1 MAGNLLSIGKTGL
14 FAAQAGLATTG
25 HNIANAHV
33 PGYSRQQTVQT
44 TMTAQDAGYGFVG
57 SGTQVADIKRYSD
70 EFLNVQVRN
79 AQSTTSALAS
89 YNAQITQVDN
99 LLANTTSGLSPA
111 LQDFFKSVQSLSANA
126 ASTPSRQNF
135 LSSAETLAARFQGI
149 NGQLEEMRSGV
160 NSQITSNV
168 TLINSYATQI
178 ATLNDQISSLSNST
192 GHAPNDLL
200 DQRDQI
206 VLDLNKQIKATAMR
220 GDNNTITVSIGSGQ
234 PLVVGNKSFELAVT
248 PAPGDRSRLEVGYV
262 TGTRVTQLSAASLG
276 GGELGG
282 LLDFRSTTLDHAQ
295 NAIGRVAIGM
305 AVSFNAQH
313 RMGQDSA
320 GNLGGDLFKVAPA
333 SVSAN
338 MNSAPPDSPP
348 SDVTAQVIDP
358 SMLTTSDYMVE
369 WNDSEAAYTITRL
382 SDRDVTIVPY
392 SPSGAHVGSK
402 DGISFTITGKEV
414 SGDAFLVRPTIN
426 GAAQFAVV
434 PRQVG
439 DIAAASPVIIG
450 PLPAS
455 PPGWTGNKGNAV
467 VSDGSVNGNFLPPN
481 PAFAPV
487 TIKYN
492 AATNELSGFVNNQTV
507 EVTVAGVKTQYT
519 AGTAPVI
526 PFVAGASYEFGGVT
540 MTMRGLPVDG
550 DQFTVKRNSGG
561 VGDNRNMVLMGE
573 LASKP
578 LLDKG
583 TATYQ
588 AGFAQLVSSVGNKA
602 REVQVNGLASESML
616 ARANAVQQSV
626 SGVNLDEEAA
636 NLLKYQQAYQA
647 AGKVMQIASTMFD
660 TLLSLGR

>member
-1 MAGNLLSIGKTGL
+1 MAGNLLNIGKTGL

-44 TMTAQDAGYGFVG
+44 TMSAQDTGYGFVG

-89 YNAQITQVDN
+89 YNAQISQVDN
-99 LLANTTSGLSPA
+99 ILSSTTAGLSPA
-111 LQDFFKSVQSLSANA
+111 LQDFFKSVQALSANA

-135 LSSAETLAARFQGI
+135 LSSAEGLASRFQGL
-149 NGQLEEMRSGV
+149 NGQLEELRAGV
-160 NSQITSNV
+160 NSEITSNV
-168 TLINSYATQI
+168 TLINSYASQI
-178 ATLNDQISSLSNST
+178 ASLNEQISTLTTST

-206 VLDLNKQIKATAMR
+206 VLDLNKQVKATAMP
-220 GDNNTITVSIGSGQ
+220 GDNNSITVSIGGGQ
-234 PLVVGNKSFELAVT
+234 PLVVGKKTFELAVVS
-248 PAPGDRSRLEVGYV
+248 AAGDPSRLEVGYV
-262 TGTRVTQLSAASLG
+262 TGKTVMPLTASSLT

-282 LLDFRSTTLDHAQ
+282 VLDFRSTTLDQAQ
-295 NAIGRVAIGM
+295 NAIGRVAIAM
-305 AVSFNAQH
+305 AMSFNAQH

-320 GNLGGDLFKVAPA
+320 GNLGGDLFTVAPA
-333 SVSAN
+333 LVSTN
-338 MNSAPPDSPP
+338 MNRAPADLVDPTK
-348 SDVTAQVIDP
+348 VTAQVTDP
-358 SMLTTSDYMVE
+358 SLLTTSDYKVE
-369 WNDSEAAYTITRL
+369 YNETAAAFTVTRMSDRKLTTLPAYTQPGPQSASI
-382 SDRDVTIVPY
+382 
-392 SPSGAHVGSK
+392 
-402 DGISFTITGKEV
+402 DGINFSVSGKQV
-414 SGDAFLVRPTIN
+414 PGDAFLVRPTIN
-426 GAAQFAVV
+426 GAAQFSVV

-450 PLPAS
+450 PV
-455 PPGWTGNKGNAV
+455 TGNKGNAV
-467 VSDGSVNGNFLPPN
+467 VSEGSVNGNFLPPN
-481 PAFAPV
+481 PAFAPA
-487 TIKYN
+487 TIKFN
-492 AATNELSGFVNNQTV
+492 AATNELSGFTAGQTV
-507 EVTVAGVKTQYT
+507 TVTAAGVSTPYT

-540 MTMRGLPVDG
+540 MSIRGLPVDG

-561 VGDNRNMVLMGE
+561 VGDNRNMVLMGD

-578 LLDKG
+578 LLDKN

>member
-1 MAGNLLSIGKTGL
+1 MAGNLLNIGKTGL

-44 TMTAQDAGYGFVG
+44 TMAAQDSGYGFVG

-99 LLANTTSGLSPA
+99 ILSNTTSGLSPA
-111 LQDFFKSVQSLSANA
+111 LQDFFKSVQALSAGA

-135 LSSAETLAARFQGI
+135 LSSAEGLASRFQGL
-149 NGQLEEMRSGV
+149 NGQLEELRAGV
-160 NSQITSNV
+160 NSEITSNV
-168 TLINSYATQI
+168 TLINSYASQI
-178 ATLNDQISSLSNST
+178 ASLNEQISTLTTST

-206 VLDLNKQIKATAMR
+206 VLDLNKQVKATAMP
-220 GDNNTITVSIGSGQ
+220 GDNGSITVSIGGGQ
-234 PLVVGNKSFELAVT
+234 PLVVGKKTYELAVV
-248 PAPGDRSRLEVGYV
+248 PAAGDPARLEVGYV
-262 TGTRVTQLSAASLG
+262 TGKTVTPLTASSLT

-282 LLDFRSTTLDHAQ
+282 VLDFRSTTLDQAQ
-295 NAIGRVAIGM
+295 NAIGRVAIAM
-305 AVSFNAQH
+305 AMSFNAQH

-320 GNLGGDLFKVAPA
+320 GNLGGDLFTVAPA
-333 SVSAN
+333 AVSVN
-338 MNSAPPDSPP
+338 MNRAPADPVDPTK
-348 SDVTAQVIDP
+348 VTAKVSDP
-358 SMLTTSDYMVE
+358 SLLTTSDYKVE
-369 WNDSEAAYTITRL
+369 YNETSASFTVTRL
-382 SDRDVTIVPY
+382 SDRKLTTLPAYTQPGPQAASI
-392 SPSGAHVGSK
+392 
-402 DGISFTITGKEV
+402 DGIDFSISGKQV
-414 SGDAFLVRPTIN
+414 GGDAFLVRPTIN
-426 GAAQFAVV
+426 GAAQFSVV

-450 PLPAS
+450 PV
-455 PPGWTGNKGNAV
+455 TGNKGNAV
-467 VSDGSVNGNFLPPN
+467 VSEGSVNASFLPPN
-481 PAFAPV
+481 PAFAPA
-487 TIKYN
+487 TIKYE
-492 AATNELSGFVNNQTV
+492 AATNELSGFTAGQTV
-507 EVTVAGVKTQYT
+507 KVTAAGVTTSYT

-540 MTMRGLPVDG
+540 MSIRGLPVDG

-583 TATYQ
+583 TSTYQ

-647 AGKVMQIASTMFD
+647 AGKVMQIASTLFD